1 VAPTAGPPLAARRSP
16 PPELCRGVKPPGR
29 ATALIIVNPR
39 RLEARERPV
48 APTPTV
54 AAGEWIPELDAALDG
69 SAVRT
74 SVGDVSGWADRRCS
88 LHPATIRGDVSGWP
102 RAGGREPPAADVL
115 PRGHPEV
122 LPPARGPDPRPTGH
136 VVPAGGTRPV
146 HSQLSSP
153 CGSRS
158 GSLTEGAADLQSL
171 DTGHGHARLGART
184 DGGVVSGHLPA
195 GRSFPDHLGPPTPTL
210 AWAGPPP
217 TLTATP
223 GGATVFPGG
232 DTDIVDAH
240 SSVWTVEAPTPCLRQ
255 PRNLFHV
262 KHSGALTGNRRR
274 PPGSGRTA
282 IRRLGASPV
291 HRPDAGTGRR
301 VGPSSGGA
309 GSRTSPSGA

>member
-1 VAPTAGPPLAARRSP
+1 M
-16 PPELCRGVKPPGR
+16 
-29 ATALIIVNPR
+29 
-39 RLEARERPV
+39 
-48 APTPTV
+48 
-54 AAGEWIPELDAALDG
+54 DAALDG

-74 SVGDVSGWADRRCS
+74 SMGDVSGWADRRCS

-262 KHSGALTGNRRR
+262 KHSGALTGNRRC
-274 PPGSGRTA
+274 PPGLPGGQRSEGWALHRYTDPTREPVVESVRLPEELVA
-282 IRRLGASPV
+282 EPLRRAHDA
-291 HRPDAGTGRR
+291 HRGQSQRGQTCCRPT
-301 VGPSSGGA
+301 SSGGGVRWFRHDHQPA
-309 GSRTSPSGA
+309 NLQESRSTFSGCGRRSE